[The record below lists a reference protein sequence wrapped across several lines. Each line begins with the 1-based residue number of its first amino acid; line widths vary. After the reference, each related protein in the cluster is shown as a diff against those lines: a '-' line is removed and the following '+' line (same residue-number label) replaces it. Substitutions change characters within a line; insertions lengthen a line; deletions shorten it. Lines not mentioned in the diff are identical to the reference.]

1 MWVCG
6 NGATATLARRAQ
18 LPSTTIKLMDIDFA
32 HTLCAP
38 LESPRLRLEPLSHT
52 HAEAAFEPLQ
62 NDSLYEWISMN
73 KPRSVSSLREDW
85 RRLATRMSPDGT
97 RAWPNWAVLCRE
109 SGALIGEVDAEV
121 NADRVAINFGYY
133 FFEDYW
139 GEGYATEAVQVAAE
153 HLLACGVHR
162 LVATVT
168 VGNIASARV
177 LEKAQFTFSRIIPD
191 NDTLRGVLVDDAE
204 YIRVK

>member
-1 MWVCG
+1 MEI
-6 NGATATLARRAQ
+6 Q
-18 LPSTTIKLMDIDFA
+18 FA

-38 LESPRLRLEPLSHT
+38 LQSARLRLEPLSHA

-62 NDSLYEWISMN
+62 NDALYQWISMN
-73 KPRSVSSLREDW
+73 KPRSVATLRDDW

-121 NADRVAINFGYY
+121 NADRVAANFGYY
-133 FFEDYW
+133 FFADYW
-139 GEGYATEAVQVAAE
+139 GRGFATEAVQVAAN
-153 HLLACGVHR
+153 HLLTHGVQR

-168 VGNIASARV
+168 VGNRASARV
-177 LEKAQFTFSRIIPD
+177 LEKAQFSFSRILPD
-191 NDTLRGVLVDDAE
+191 NDTVRGMLVDDAE
-204 YIRVK
+204 YVRDK